1 MESGPGKEDRDARIK
16 IPAHWH
22 RPGQR
27 DYSNAHAST
36 GAQSAVPADG
46 SPPPPRPASLVG
58 PPKERV
64 HEQAGGGSRG
74 TKGSS
79 SAAAGVH
86 QRNKKVGGGIPSP
99 ALYPPSSVRRSPSN
113 PLADDDAAYGPGAGL
128 SSPAVGSDKGKGVA
142 WRHPIVTET
151 MTAPQEVR
159 PPPDPFDCKLV
170 FEELF
175 QEQAKINRVKPTD
188 VKETLFRKLK
198 NYFTRKKEEKPGQFI
213 VRTQPKRGKL
223 FWSQVKKIFDRG
235 GRQSYEEH
243 VCYQT
248 IPIREVWNYYPRL
261 HHRAMGLTPCRPSH
275 MAVDQAVVPFNVT
288 SLDAYSEFRRV
299 LGDGECFYRSFI
311 FSYLEQVLDWQD
323 INEEDRLLAVVNR
336 VATQHANLGWTSE
349 FTRSQKAFQNL
360 IKKVI
365 RWKTQD
371 TQGSFA
377 TTAAVNRNFSSS
389 STPMIQR
396 KTFLFSSDYWQLSGY
411 ARTVRSMS
419 RLYLGSEE
427 ITI

>member
-198 NYFTRKKEEKPGQFI
+198 NYFTRKKE
-213 VRTQPKRGKL
+213 
-223 FWSQVKKIFDRG
+223 IFDRG

-377 TTAAVNRNFSSS
+377 TTGSC
-389 STPMIQR
+389 R
-396 KTFLFSSDYWQLSGY
+396 K
-411 ARTVRSMS
+411 
-419 RLYLGSEE
+419 
-427 ITI
+427 